1 MTKQE
6 LKEKQ
11 EELRKQL
18 EELKAM
24 EAEVNKEE
32 SEKFMIK
39 QTVIWT
45 IDDRVLCK
53 TDTLY
58 PECLFVKEDCQDML
72 IIAGHCVCNVH
83 KGKFSSCPYLREE

>member
-1 MTKQE
+1 MLNKSEYKSIE
-6 LKEKQ
+6 LQKKGE
-11 EELRKQL
+11 
-18 EELKAM
+18 
-24 EAEVNKEE
+24 
-32 SEKFMIK
+32 FMIK

-72 IIAGHCVCNVH
+72 VIAGHCVCDVH
-83 KGKFSSCPYLREE
+83 KGEFSSCPYLREE